1 MIFKIQ
7 RSIMTNAPQQM
18 CLIYN
23 CDRTLTGEIPL
34 SDNIAR
40 LFRDGEHKIY
50 VDGSVNR
57 NGHLT
62 IKSRVKPRTW

>member
-7 RSIMTNAPQQM
+7 RSIVTNAPQQM

-23 CDRTLTGEIPL
+23 YDRTLSGEIPL

-40 LFRDGEHKIY
+40 LFRDGEYKIY